1 MYVIDQGIYS
11 YNKLT
16 TMQNMHVISLEDI
29 TSSML
34 HKYIKN
40 IDIHNSTSLLLTL

>member
-1 MYVIDQGIYS
+1 MYVIHQGIYS

-16 TMQNMHVISLEDI
+16 TMQTMHLISLEDI

-34 HKYIKN
+34 CKHIKN
-40 IDIHNSTSLLLTL
+40 IDIHNGTSFLLTL